1 MALDKVKA
9 TILDKAEQK
18 AEQIIEEAEQ
28 EADDIVSEAKQ
39 KAERLR
45 DEAKAEAKAEAE
57 ALRRQELASARMK
70 AQQITME
77 AKQELIH
84 DAFGQLRDRISEM
97 DSDDREDLFASII
110 ETVGN
115 EIEIGTVY
123 TSGDMVDAVSD
134 MVDADVKETDIEGL
148 IIEDSDGS
156 VRYDYSFDSVL
167 ENVRTQYR
175 KETAQ
180 ELFN

>member
-1 MALDKVKA
+1 MALDKVKEK
-9 TILDKAEQK
+9 ILDEAEQK
-18 AEQIIEEAEQ
+18 ADQIIEEAEA

-45 DEAKAEAKAEAE
+45 DEAEEEAEAEAE

-70 AQQITME
+70 AQQIKME

-84 DAFGQLRDRISEM
+84 DAFDKLRDRVGEM
-97 DSDDREDLFASII
+97 DSDDRADLFASII
-110 ETVGN
+110 ETVGK
-115 EIEIGTVY
+115 EIDIGTIY
-123 TSGDMVDAVSD
+123 TSGDMVDAVED
-134 MVDADVKETDIEGL
+134 MVDADVEKSDIEGL

>member
-1 MALDKVKA
+1 MALDKVKDK
-9 TILDKAEQK
+9 ILDEAEQK
-18 AEQIIEEAEQ
+18 ADRIIEEAEQ
-28 EADDIVSEAKQ
+28 EADDTVSEAEQ
-39 KAERLR
+39 KAQRLK
-45 DEAKAEAKAEAE
+45 DEAKEDAKEKAE

-70 AQQITME
+70 AQEIKME

-84 DAFGQLRDRISEM
+84 DAFDQLRDRVSGME
-97 DSDDREDLFASII
+97 SDDREDLFASII
-110 ETVGN
+110 ETVGE
-115 EIEIGTVY
+115 EIEIGTVH
-123 TSGDMVDAVSD
+123 TSGDMVDAVED
-134 MVDADVKETDIEGL
+134 MVDADVKEKDIEGL

-167 ENVRTQYR
+167 ENVRTEYR